1 MLDDAGTLYDSPVIC
16 EWLDGLTPAPRL
28 VPATVPERWR
38 VRRIEALADGMLDDA
53 VAIVLD
59 GRRPESQQSPAL
71 AEACGAA
78 LLRGVAALEQDL
90 EGLSGGL
97 DLAAIAAACAL
108 GYLDFRLPGL
118 EWRNRHPAVAAW
130 FEDFARRESMEQ
142 TRPPTA

>member
-1 MLDDAGTLYDSPVIC
+1 MAAVPSRSNC
-16 EWLDGLTPAPRL
+16 PRW
-28 VPATVPERWR
+28 PRP
-38 VRRIEALADGMLDDA
+38 
-53 VAIVLD
+53 
-59 GRRPESQQSPAL
+59 GR
-71 AEACGAA
+71 AA

-90 EGLSGGL
+90 EGLSGRL